1 MIQGENEMRGKTIKL
16 YIMGEKYKNLK
27 TAELS
32 NWTGKAVIGERRH
45 TKLIQDFEELSVP
58 GIYFLTS
65 KSKLGIQTEIY
76 IGEADEVNKRIN
88 NHFSQKEWWDNFII
102 FISKDSNLTKAH
114 VRFLEQAVY
123 KIAKQNL
130 TTLNL
135 KNLSEPSGSKL
146 PASDI
151 DDMNDYLENMIF
163 MLKNLGIV
171 DFTIADEKMK
181 TTKDKNVFYL
191 NLTNDRIDKNGNI
204 LQAKMIITDSGY
216 RLLKD
221 SFIESKQRKSFQGKS
236 YELLRNKIEK
246 NGLFENS
253 EISGVLILKED
264 LDFDSPSA
272 SASVVKNRLT
282 NGRKEWKLKDGT
294 SLDNFENK

>member
-1 MIQGENEMRGKTIKL
+1 
-16 YIMGEKYKNLK
+16 MGERYKNLK

-45 TKLIQDFEELSVP
+45 TKLIQDFEELGVP
-58 GIYFLTS
+58 RIYFLTS
-65 KSKLGIQTEIY
+65 KSKLGIHTEIY

-114 VRFLEQAVY
+114 VRFLEKAVY
-123 KIAKQNL
+123 EIAKQNL
-130 TTLNL
+130 TTLNIR
-135 KNLSEPSGSKL
+135 NLSEPSGSKL

-151 DDMNDYLENMIF
+151 DDMDDYLENMIF
-163 MLKNLGIV
+163 ILKNLGII
-171 DFTIADEKMK
+171 DFSIAEEKVK
-181 TTKDKNVFYL
+181 PASYKNVFYL
-191 NLTNDRIDKNGNI
+191 NLTSNRINEKGKI

-216 RLLKD
+216 KLLKD
-221 SFIESKQRKSFQGKS
+221 SFIESKQRISFKGKS
-236 YELLRNKIEK
+236 YESLRNKIEK
-246 NGLFENS
+246 KGLFENS
-253 EISGVLILKED
+253 KISGVLVLIKD

-272 SASVVKNRLT
+272 AASIVKNRLT

-294 SLDNFENK
+294 SLDDFENK